1 MAIMDRIRCPDQCA
15 PRALRAELNSI
26 LMVVGAV
33 LALASS
39 ARAATFVVNST
50 VDAIDAVPGNGV
62 CETAPGNGVCTLR
75 AAIQETNVLAGA
87 DTVTVPAGIYALT
100 LNTGTDEDR
109 GDLDIEG
116 NLNLIGAGTGDTILD
131 GLGLDSVIEVFPGV
145 TATIRS
151 ARPSATSGCCA
162 TWSISP

>member
-100 LNTGTDEDR
+100 LNTGLTR
-109 GDLDIEG
+109 
-116 NLNLIGAGTGDTILD
+116 TG
-131 GLGLDSVIEVFPGV
+131 
-145 TATIRS
+145 
-151 ARPSATSGCCA
+151 ATSTSRA
-162 TWSISP
+162 TSISSVRGPAIPSSTASDWTA